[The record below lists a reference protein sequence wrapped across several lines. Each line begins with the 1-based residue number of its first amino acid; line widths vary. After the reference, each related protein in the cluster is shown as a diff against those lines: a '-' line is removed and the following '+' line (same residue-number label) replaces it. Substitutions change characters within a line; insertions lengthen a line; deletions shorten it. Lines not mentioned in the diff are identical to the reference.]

1 MKEHARATG
10 CQPRLAAIHEAT
22 SHGAEIESSGRASS
36 LVTLRR
42 SFHWT
47 ARIDSG
53 TCPLTYSA
61 LASSPEAG
69 VSARIAALS
78 PDGGEGCLVQETGPE
93 ARGRPS
99 ARVG

>member
-1 MKEHARATG
+1 MNEHARATG

-22 SHGAEIESSGRASS
+22 SHGAEIESSWRASS
-36 LVTLRR
+36 LLTWRR

-69 VSARIAALS
+69 VSARIAALY
-78 PDGGEGCLVQETGPE
+78 PGGGEGYILGRIRQLRDRWITGH
-93 ARGRPS
+93 G
-99 ARVG
+99 